1 MTPNQLAQHTYQ
13 AITPILPRLGAI
25 YFSYAL
31 FLKYMPFSGEI
42 MGSILRFSLELNCMA
57 DAVELF
63 RQDREFNCTEVS
75 KEAAG
80 IRNGCFEKEV
90 RRIKG

>member
-1 MTPNQLAQHTYQ
+1 
-13 AITPILPRLGAI
+13 
-25 YFSYAL
+25 
-31 FLKYMPFSGEI
+31 MPFSGEI

-63 RQDREFNCTEVS
+63 RQDREFNRTEVS

-80 IRNGCFEKEV
+80 N
-90 RRIKG
+90 